1 MEIIMITEGRTGRVH
16 SVARAVVLSTAS
28 AHRSAHVLPRGG
40 RWMLVCFL
48 QKLGCALFLFP
59 GASGDLSLGG
69 ENGMLKKEFRL
80 TKCAHTR
87 SRPVPWLCKCQ
98 SSGGKW
104 LGPSVPCPKPPL
116 CSVPGMCGGV
126 GLNMDPH
133 GRSRLPGVLVQRGLR
148 QHGAGRRLGQEGQSW
163 ERRTV
168 AFVG

>member
-1 MEIIMITEGRTGRVH
+1 MCPY
-16 SVARAVVLSTAS
+16 SQ
-28 AHRSAHVLPRGG
+28 PP
-40 RWMLVCFL
+40 
-48 QKLGCALFLFP
+48 CALALQV
-59 GASGDLSLGG
+59 SKLRG
-69 ENGMLKKEFRL
+69 EMVGTE
-80 TKCAHTR
+80 C
-87 SRPVPWLCKCQ
+87 
-98 SSGGKW
+98 
-104 LGPSVPCPKPPL
+104 PCPKPPL